1 LFDRVKCEEGGDEMN
16 FVWGLLGPETL
27 SSARR
32 TRTLG
37 LASVVRYFND
47 RAVPGLGGVWY
58 GKQVML
64 ALLGVVV
71 AERAKQQNPKFN
83 ASNIQVANAIEA
95 LACWSAFKNNSASD
109 PRLRGREKLSGKQAK
124 DFVFTSA
131 RKPGFYLTQPMRMQ
145 TVQPLPALGFVTA
158 TGERFNSFTPTQE
171 GLKFVEAACEGYRP
185 YNRDVVSHLMKWVLG
200 QDNGVNT
207 DELSNALS
215 PLEAMPDEARRLLRE
230 RLKQGNTERHNAL
243 AWIEA
248 LKGGQAKTASGE
260 LQRPTQIGET
270 HWRDIQAGALF
281 LPLHDLAVAT
291 LDAVEDG
298 MGQDCSLENGA
309 EKAKAQLQALKDAS
323 QKFLDFKY
331 TGRQDALDFCGQ
343 CVAEPV
349 NALCALVQRDETVL
363 RWDGEKIRRG
373 PAFQGNAVREAD
385 PTQEPAGDTP
395 VPPGLSY
402 RFRNLYRLNLDLNDE
417 LGAWLNPDNNEG
429 AA

>member
-1 LFDRVKCEEGGDEMN
+1 MN
-16 FVWGLLGPETL
+16 VGWGLLGPETI
-27 SSARR
+27 SGTRR

-58 GKQVML
+58 GKQVLL

-95 LACWSAFKNNSASD
+95 LACWSALKNNSAFD
-109 PRLRGREKLSGKQAK
+109 PRLRGREKLSGKRVE
-124 DFVFTSA
+124 DFVFANA

-145 TVQPLPALGFVTA
+145 TVQLLPALGFVTA

-171 GLKFVEAACEGYRP
+171 GHNLVEAACQGYRP
-185 YNRDVVSHLMKWVLG
+185 YNRDVVSHLMQWVLG
-200 QDNGVNT
+200 QDSRVNT
-207 DELSNALS
+207 DVLSNALS
-215 PLEAMPDEARRLLRE
+215 PPAAMPDEAKQLLRE

-248 LKGGQAKTASGE
+248 LKVGQAKTASGE
-260 LQRPTQIGET
+260 LQRPAQIEES

-281 LPLHDLAVAT
+281 LPLHDLAVAA
-291 LDAVEDG
+291 LDAVEAD
-298 MGQDCSLENGA
+298 MGQECSLANSA
-309 EKAKAQLQALKDAS
+309 EKANAQLQALKSAS
-323 QKFLDFKY
+323 EKFLNFNY
-331 TGRQDALDFCGQ
+331 TGRQDALDFCYQ
-343 CVAEPV
+343 CVAEPMS
-349 NALCALVQRDETVL
+349 ALRTLVQRDETVL

-373 PAFQGNAVREAD
+373 PAFKGNAVRDAD

-402 RFRNLYRLNLDLNDE
+402 RFRNLYRLNLDLNGE
-417 LGAWLNPDNNEG
+417 LDAWLSPDNNES

>member
-1 LFDRVKCEEGGDEMN
+1 MN
-16 FVWGLLGPETL
+16 FVWGLLGSETL

-58 GKQVML
+58 GKQLML

-71 AERAKQQNPKFN
+71 ADRVKQQNPKFN

-95 LACWSAFKNNSASD
+95 LACWSAFKNDSASD
-109 PRLRGREKLSGKQAK
+109 PRLRGRQKLSGKQDK
-124 DFVFTSA
+124 DFVFASA

-171 GLKFVEAACEGYRP
+171 GLNFVEAACQGYRP
-185 YNRDVVSHLMKWVLG
+185 YNRDIVLHLTHWVLG
-200 QDNGVNT
+200 QDNRVNT
-207 DELSNALS
+207 DALSNALS
-215 PLEAMPDEARRLLRE
+215 PLVAMPDEAKRLLRE

-243 AWIEA
+243 AWIET
-248 LKGGQAKTASGE
+248 LRGGKVKTASGE
-260 LQRPTQIGET
+260 LQRPAQIEET
-270 HWRDIQAGALF
+270 HWRGIQAGALF
-281 LPLHDLAVAT
+281 LPLHDLAVAA
-291 LDAVEDG
+291 LDAIEAG

-309 EKAKAQLQALKDAS
+309 EKAKAQLQALKDAA
-323 QKFLDFKY
+323 QKFLDFNY
-331 TGRQDALDFCGQ
+331 TGRKDALEFCRQ

-349 NALCALVQRDETVL
+349 NALHALVQRDETVL

-373 PAFQGNAVREAD
+373 SAFQGNAVREAD
-385 PTQEPAGDTP
+385 PTQEPASDTP

-402 RFRNLYRLNLDLNDE
+402 RFRNLYSLNLDLNGE
-417 LGAWLNPDNNEG
+417 LDAWLNPDTNEG